1 MPSRRSK
8 NNSGGP
14 QIINSLP
21 IRSRPAQVTE
31 RHTSHPP
38 QGTSLSPIDL
48 TLHKYADLMNNL
60 PEYQSQHYSA
70 SNRALIGDYNP
81 QTSQENNTATEG
93 DYDPTSS
100 EDFSTI
106 QGQISPLSL
115 KMSPYEDPIPIS
127 KDYQTYLD
135 PTDTLTFPC
144 DSCGISMYRAD
155 DTSIWPYGRY
165 CSVECQ
171 GERYNVKFSERKQVR
186 ELTKPQMLS
195 LDPDEN
201 NWTGSCYCGNIM
213 YKSWNKTIWPDK
225 PFCSDVCLDTWGNQ
239 EEYFSQ

>member
-14 QIINSLP
+14 QKIDSLP
-21 IRSRPAQVTE
+21 IRSRPSGHNAT
-31 RHTSHPP
+31 HTSHSP
-38 QGTSLSPIDL
+38 QGTSLSPIDPK
-48 TLHKYADLMNNL
+48 LHDYAKLINKL
-60 PEYQSQHYSA
+60 PEYQSQQYSS

-81 QTSQENNTATEG
+81 QTSQETNTATEG
-93 DYDPTSS
+93 NYDPTSS

-106 QGQISPLSL
+106 QEQTPPISL
-115 KMSPYEDPIPIS
+115 KMSPYQDPISVS

-144 DSCGISMYRAD
+144 VSCGISMYRAD
-155 DTSIWPYGRY
+155 DISIWPYGRY

-171 GERYNVKFSERKQVR
+171 GESYNVKFSEWNQVTK
-186 ELTKPQMLS
+186 LTKPQMLS

-201 NWTGSCYCGNIM
+201 NWMESCDCGIIM
-213 YKSWNKTIWPDK
+213 YKSRIEKIWPNQ
-225 PFCSDVCLDTWGNQ
+225 PFCSDVCSDTWGQ
-239 EEYFSQ
+239 